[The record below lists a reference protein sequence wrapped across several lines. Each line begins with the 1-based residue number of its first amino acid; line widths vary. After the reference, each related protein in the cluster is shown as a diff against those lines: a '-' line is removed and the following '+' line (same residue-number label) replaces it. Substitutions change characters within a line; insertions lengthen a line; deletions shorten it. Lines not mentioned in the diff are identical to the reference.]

1 MSNYFKAPENLE
13 EKTNTGDFFHK
24 PGDLNKESNNN
35 SFFYTPN
42 DLDSSANKTVSSAE
56 EINKFISEVA
66 TGKRSEGLTIGGATM
81 FVSFDRLKEMVNYK
95 IVSILCEYLLLSQ
108 ERQYL
113 QEYIELVR
121 AFKLRYYCLNPI
133 LPMHYKLT
141 GIFYKIRLRNLASV
155 IRVLYKN
162 CK

>member
-1 MSNYFKAPENLE
+1 MLIDDLSHFI
-13 EKTNTGDFFHK
+13 EKERLG
-24 PGDLNKESNNN
+24 EI
-35 SFFYTPN
+35 
-42 DLDSSANKTVSSAE
+42 DS
-56 EINKFISEVA
+56 
-66 TGKRSEGLTIGGATM
+66 
-81 FVSFDRLKEMVNYK
+81 RLKEMVNYK